1 MEALVIISCL
11 LLSAFFSGMEI
22 AYVSANKVYLSVEQ
36 KQDTL
41 LSKILSRLTQNPTQF
56 ITAMLVGNSIA
67 LVLYGYNMAHAVM
80 RWVGADIFAMNI
92 FWQMLIQVTVAT
104 FIILVTAEFIPK
116 VFFQAYANRLIKVLA
131 IPAYVFF
138 RLFYPV
144 SRGLLAIANFIL
156 VTVFR
161 TQADKGKGYFTRAEL
176 GSYVNEQFSADS
188 VQEEVDAEIAIFKNA
203 LEFTGRQAKDIM
215 TPRSELIALDMHSS
229 VENLRQLFIQT
240 GYSKVIAYHQN
251 IDAIKGYVHSFA
263 LFKSPESITDV
274 MVRPVFAR
282 ESVFIK
288 ELLNQLTRARKS
300 MAVIQDAEGKTLGVI
315 TVEDI
320 IEELFGEIEDE
331 HDTEEDV

>member
-1 MEALVIISCL
+1 MEALIIISCL

-41 LSKILSRLTQNPTQF
+41 LSKILFRLTKDPTQF

-80 RWVGADIFAMNI
+80 RWVNPDLFAMNI
-92 FWQMLIQVTVAT
+92 FLQMLIQVTVAT
-104 FIILVTAEFIPK
+104 FIILITAEFVPK

-131 IPAYVFF
+131 IPAYIFY
-138 RLFYPV
+138 RLFYPF
-144 SRGLLAIANFIL
+144 SRGLLAVANFLL

-161 TQADKGKGYFTRAEL
+161 TSAHKQKGYFTRAGL
-176 GSYVNEQFSADS
+176 GSYVNEQFSSAS
-188 VQEEVDAEIAIFKNA
+188 VQQEVDAEIAIFKNA

-215 TPRSELIALDMHSS
+215 TPRSELIALDVSSS
-229 VENLRQLFIQT
+229 VEDLRQLFIQT
-240 GYSKVIAYHQN
+240 GYSKIIAYNKN

-263 LFKSPESITDV
+263 LFKSPENIPDV
-274 MVRPVFAR
+274 MLRPVYAPQ
-282 ESVFIK
+282 SILIK

-300 MAVIQDAEGKTLGVI
+300 MAVIHDAEGKTAGVI

-331 HDTEEDV
+331 HDTEDL